1 MDILRWCNHPRA
13 PEVSLCD
20 DLLMSVLGFLKRY
33 VRGELKPNYNIF
45 FPPGVTLLIEE
56 EEQDECQ
63 DIGRDK

>member
-1 MDILRWCNHPRA
+1 MVILPWCNHPRA

-45 FPPGVTLLIEE
+45 FPPGVTLFIEE

-63 DIGRDK
+63 DIGRDQ